1 MNMDRERDLKKLFDD
16 PRIPN
21 VDLTGKVMNT
31 LYAQPKEKE
40 RFFVKYKVALTAFVG
55 MMLMASTGYAAVQY
69 HSLNN
74 KDGEVVY
81 ETKSTKDYGK
91 TESKDEVER
100 YKAFYELKDKVL
112 KNGEAGLFYVAANNP
127 NHQTDLGTKV
137 TSFDNLT
144 QLRDKITDKSVKI
157 PDSVNGNYKFKQ
169 ADVLFKNAQQVN
181 PPSPEEQKALA
192 EKLRKQAEASKK
204 GYAMMP
210 VEVTDQLFLLNVTYQ
225 NGEDKIG
232 VDITNLSG
240 KYSNPTTYIDENV
253 QFKQEKV
260 QVKGVEML
268 HTEFSF
274 SQGREL
280 KWVYESP
287 DKKVKYVYTI
297 NGDMNKV
304 SKETL
309 MEIAEGYLE

>member
-16 PRIPN
+16 PRIPD

-91 TESKDEVER
+91 TESKDEIER
-100 YKAFYELKDKVL
+100 YKAFHELKDKML
-112 KNGEAGLFYVAANNP
+112 KNGEAGLFYMVANNP
-127 NHQTDLGTKV
+127 NHETILGTKV
-137 TSFDNLT
+137 TIFQDLS
-144 QLRDKITDKSVKI
+144 QLRDKITDKSIKI
-157 PDSVNGNYKFKQ
+157 ADKVNGNYTFQK
-169 ADVLFKNAQQVN
+169 ADVMFKNAQEVN
-181 PPSPEEQKALA
+181 PPSSEENKKMA
-192 EKLRKQAEASKK
+192 EKLRKQAEESNK

-210 VEVTDQLFLLNVTYQ
+210 VEMTDQFFILNATYQ

-232 VDITNLSG
+232 VNITNLTG
-240 KYSNPTTYIDENV
+240 KSDPTTYIDEKV
-253 QFKQEKV
+253 EFKQEKI

-268 HTEFSF
+268 HTEFGP
-274 SQGREL
+274 SQWHEL

-287 DKKVKYVYTI
+287 DKKVKYVYSI
-297 NGDMNKV
+297 DGDMNKV

-309 MEIAEGYLE
+309 MKIAESYLK

>member
-16 PRIPN
+16 PRIPD

-91 TESKDEVER
+91 TESKDEIER
-100 YKAFYELKDKVL
+100 YKAFYELKDKML
-112 KNGEAGLFYVAANNP
+112 KNGEAGLFYMVANNP
-127 NHQTDLGTKV
+127 NHETILGTKV
-137 TSFDNLT
+137 TIFQDLS
-144 QLRDKITDKSVKI
+144 QLRDKITDKSIKI
-157 PDSVNGNYKFKQ
+157 ADKVNGNYTFQK
-169 ADVLFKNAQQVN
+169 ADVIFKNAQEVN
-181 PPSPEEQKALA
+181 PPSSEENKKMA
-192 EKLRKQAEASKK
+192 EKLRKQAEESNK

-210 VEVTDQLFLLNVTYQ
+210 VEMTDQFFILNATYQ

-232 VDITNLSG
+232 VNITNLTG
-240 KYSNPTTYIDENV
+240 KSDPTMYIEEKV
-253 QFKQEKV
+253 EFKQEKV
-260 QVKGVEML
+260 QVKGIEML
-268 HTEFSF
+268 HTEFGP
-274 SQGREL
+274 SQWHEL
-280 KWVYESP
+280 KWVHESP

-297 NGDMNKV
+297 GGDMNKV

-309 MEIAEGYLE
+309 MKIAESYLK

>member
-1 MNMDRERDLKKLFDD
+1 MNMDRDRDLKKLFDD
-16 PRIPN
+16 PRIPDA
-21 VDLTGKVMNT
+21 DLTGKVMRILN
-31 LYAQPKEKE
+31 AEPKEKE

-91 TESKDEVER
+91 TESKDEIER
-100 YKAFYELKDKVL
+100 YKAFYELKDKML

-144 QLRDKITDKSVKI
+144 QLRDKITDKSIKI
-157 PDSVNGNYKFKQ
+157 ADKVNGNYTFQK
-169 ADVLFKNAQQVN
+169 ADVLFKNAQEVN
-181 PPSPEEQKALA
+181 PPSSEEKEAMA
-192 EKLRKQAEASKK
+192 KKLRKQAEESNQ

-210 VEVTDQLFLLNVTYQ
+210 VEMTDQFFILNATYQ
-225 NGEDKIG
+225 NGEDKIE
-232 VDITNLSG
+232 VMVHNLTG
-240 KYSNPTTYIDENV
+240 KSSPTSYIDENV
-253 QFKQEKV
+253 EFKQEKV
-260 QVKGVEML
+260 LVKGVEML
-268 HTEFSF
+268 HTEFGPSRV
-274 SQGREL
+274 SEL
-280 KWVYESP
+280 KWIYESP
-287 DKKVKYVYTI
+287 DKKQKYSYTVLG
-297 NGDMNKV
+297 NMDKV

-309 MEIAEGYLE
+309 MEIAGSYLE

>member
-16 PRIPN
+16 PRIPD

-91 TESKDEVER
+91 TESKDEIER
-100 YKAFYELKDKVL
+100 YKAFYELKDKML
-112 KNGEAGLFYVAANNP
+112 KNGEAGLFYMVANNP
-127 NHQTDLGTKV
+127 NHETILGTKV
-137 TSFDNLT
+137 TIFQDLS
-144 QLRDKITDKSVKI
+144 QLRDKITDKSIKI
-157 PDSVNGNYKFKQ
+157 ADKVNGNYTFQK
-169 ADVLFKNAQQVN
+169 ADVIFKNAQEVN
-181 PPSPEEQKALA
+181 PPSSEENKKMA
-192 EKLRKQAEASKK
+192 EKLRKQAEESNK

-210 VEVTDQLFLLNVTYQ
+210 VEMTDQFFILNATYQ

-232 VDITNLSG
+232 VNITNLTG
-240 KYSNPTTYIDENV
+240 KSDPTMYIEEKV
-253 QFKQEKV
+253 EFKQEKV
-260 QVKGVEML
+260 QVKGIEML
-268 HTEFSF
+268 HTEFGP
-274 SQGREL
+274 SQWHEL

-287 DKKVKYVYTI
+287 DKKVKYVYSI
-297 NGDMNKV
+297 DGDMNKV

-309 MEIAEGYLE
+309 MKIAESYLK

>member
-16 PRIPN
+16 PRIPD

-81 ETKSTKDYGK
+81 ETKSTKEQRK
-91 TESKDEVER
+91 SSKVELER
-100 YKAFYELKDKVL
+100 WEAFYELKDKVL
-112 KNGEAGLFYVAANNP
+112 KNGEAGLFYMVANNP
-127 NHQTDLGTKV
+127 NHETILGTKV
-137 TSFDNLT
+137 TIFQDLS
-144 QLRDKITDKSVKI
+144 QLRDKITDKSIKI
-157 PDSVNGNYKFKQ
+157 ADKVNGNYTFQK
-169 ADVLFKNAQQVN
+169 ADVIFKNAQEVN
-181 PPSPEEQKALA
+181 PPSSEENKKMA
-192 EKLRKQAEASKK
+192 EKLRKQAEESNK

-210 VEVTDQLFLLNVTYQ
+210 VEMTDQFFILNATYQ

-232 VDITNLSG
+232 VNITNLTG
-240 KYSNPTTYIDENV
+240 KSDPTTYIEEKV
-253 QFKQEKV
+253 EFKQEKV
-260 QVKGVEML
+260 QVKGIEML
-268 HTEFSF
+268 HTEFGP
-274 SQGREL
+274 SQWHEL

-297 NGDMNKV
+297 DGDMNKV

-309 MEIAEGYLE
+309 MKIAESYLK

>member
-16 PRIPN
+16 PRIPD

-91 TESKDEVER
+91 TESKDEIER
-100 YKAFYELKDKVL
+100 YKAFYELKDKML
-112 KNGEAGLFYVAANNP
+112 KNGEAGLFYMVANNP
-127 NHQTDLGTKV
+127 NHETILGTKV
-137 TSFDNLT
+137 TIFQDLS
-144 QLRDKITDKSVKI
+144 QLRDKITDKSIKI
-157 PDSVNGNYKFKQ
+157 ADKVNGNYTFQK
-169 ADVLFKNAQQVN
+169 ADVIFKNAQEVN
-181 PPSPEEQKALA
+181 PPSSEENKKMA
-192 EKLRKQAEASKK
+192 EKLRKQAEESNK

-210 VEVTDQLFLLNVTYQ
+210 VEMTDQFFILNATYQ

-232 VDITNLSG
+232 VNITNLTG
-240 KYSNPTTYIDENV
+240 KSDPTMYIEEKV
-253 QFKQEKV
+253 EFKQEKV
-260 QVKGVEML
+260 QVKGIEML
-268 HTEFSF
+268 HTEFGP
-274 SQGREL
+274 SQWHEL
-280 KWVYESP
+280 KWVHESP

-297 NGDMNKV
+297 GGDMNKV

>member
-16 PRIPN
+16 PRIPD

-91 TESKDEVER
+91 TESKDEIER
-100 YKAFYELKDKVL
+100 YKAFYELKDKML
-112 KNGEAGLFYVAANNP
+112 KNGEAGLFYMVANNP
-127 NHQTDLGTKV
+127 NHETILGTKV
-137 TSFDNLT
+137 TIFQDLS
-144 QLRDKITDKSVKI
+144 QLRDKITDKSIKI
-157 PDSVNGNYKFKQ
+157 ADKVNGNYTFQK
-169 ADVLFKNAQQVN
+169 ADVIFKNAQEVN
-181 PPSPEEQKALA
+181 PPSSEENKKMA
-192 EKLRKQAEASKK
+192 EKLRKQAEESNK

-210 VEVTDQLFLLNVTYQ
+210 VEMTDQFFILNATYQ

-232 VDITNLSG
+232 VNITNLTG
-240 KYSNPTTYIDENV
+240 KSDPTTYIDEKV
-253 QFKQEKV
+253 EFKQEKI

-268 HTEFSF
+268 HTEFGP
-274 SQGREL
+274 SQWHEL

-287 DKKVKYVYTI
+287 DKKVKYVYSI
-297 NGDMNKV
+297 DGDMNKV

-309 MEIAEGYLE
+309 MKIAEGYLE

>member
-16 PRIPN
+16 PRIPD

-91 TESKDEVER
+91 TESKEDRKHGEE
-100 YKAFYELKDKVL
+100 FYALKEKVL
-112 KNGEAGLFYVAANNP
+112 KSGEAGLFYLVANNP
-127 NHQTDLGTKV
+127 NHKTDLGTKM
-137 TSFDNLT
+137 TPFQNLT

-157 PDSVNGNYKFKQ
+157 PDSVNGNYTFKQ
-169 ADVLFKNAQQVN
+169 AEVMFRNAQEVN

-192 EKLRKQAEASKK
+192 EKLRKQAEASNQ

-210 VEVTDQLFLLNVTYQ
+210 VEMTDEFFLLFAKYQ
-225 NGEDKIG
+225 NGEDEIAI
-232 VDITNLSG
+232 DITNVSG
-240 KYSNPTTYIDENV
+240 KGMNAGMYIDENV
-253 QFKQEKV
+253 EFKQEKV
-260 QVKGVEML
+260 QVKGIEML
-268 HTEFSF
+268 HIEYAP
-274 SQGREL
+274 SQWHHL
-280 KWVYESP
+280 TWVYESP
-287 DKKVKYVYTI
+287 DKKAKYVYTI
-297 NGDMNKV
+297 KGDMKKV

-309 MEIAEGYLE
+309 MKIAESYLE

>member
-16 PRIPN
+16 SRIPD
-21 VDLTGKVMNT
+21 VDLTGKVMRILN
-31 LYAQPKEKE
+31 AKPKEKE

-55 MMLMASTGYAAVQY
+55 IMLMGSTGYAAVQY

-91 TESKDEVER
+91 TESKEDRKHGEE
-100 YKAFYELKDKVL
+100 FYALKEKVL
-112 KNGEAGLFYVAANNP
+112 KSGEAGLFYLVANNP
-127 NHQTDLGTKV
+127 NHQTDLGTKM
-137 TSFDNLT
+137 TPFQNLT

-157 PDSVNGNYKFKQ
+157 PDSVNGNYTFKQ
-169 ADVLFKNAQQVN
+169 AEVMFRNAQEVN

-192 EKLRKQAEASKK
+192 EKLRKQAEASNQ

-210 VEVTDQLFLLNVTYQ
+210 VEMTDQFFILNVKYQ
-225 NGEDKIG
+225 NGEDEIG
-232 VDITNLSG
+232 VDITNLTG
-240 KYSNPTTYIDENV
+240 KSNPTTYIDEKV
-253 QFKQEKV
+253 EFKQEKV

-268 HTEFSF
+268 HTEFGP
-274 SQGREL
+274 SQWHEL

-287 DKKVKYVYTI
+287 DKKVKYAYTI
-297 NGDMNKV
+297 KGDINKV

-309 MEIAEGYLE
+309 MEIAESYLEL